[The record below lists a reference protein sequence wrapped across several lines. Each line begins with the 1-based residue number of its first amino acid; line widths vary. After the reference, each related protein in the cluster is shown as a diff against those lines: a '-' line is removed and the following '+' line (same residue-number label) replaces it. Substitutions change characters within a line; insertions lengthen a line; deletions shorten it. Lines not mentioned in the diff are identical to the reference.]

1 MNDSKVP
8 ISARTAYVLV
18 SLVIIIYGMVVLKEV
33 LTILAFSFLIGM
45 LLYPLCH
52 WLERFR
58 VPRIWAISVCLLVLI
73 GVLVVLVYLAS
84 IQLASF
90 STEFPAFQSKIEDVV
105 DKIQIFIRRQLHI
118 SKTQQVN
125 QVKKYTGDLLK
136 SSGSYISSALSATTT
151 TLTDLALM
159 PIFVFFVMFY
169 RDFFRQFFYRV
180 FPSVRRNKI
189 DDILRKIYSVVQS
202 YLAGL
207 FLVILIVAT
216 LNTLGLWLLDIDYA
230 IFFGVLAAFLL
241 LIPYIGIMIGSLLP
255 IVYALVTKDS
265 PLYAVGV
272 AGVFFTVQMLEG
284 NFITPHIVG
293 SKVSI
298 NPLAAMIALILGG
311 QVWGIAGLVLALPIV
326 AICKVVFDNVEAF
339 KAYGYLLG
347 EPEYRRVKPV
357 RLRPKRPAPSQ
368 ES

>member
-1 MNDSKVP
+1 MNESNVS
-8 ISARTAYVLV
+8 ISARTAYTLV
-18 SLVIIIYGMVVLKEV
+18 SLAIIVYGMVLLKEV
-33 LTILAFSFLIGM
+33 LTLLAFSFLIGM

-52 WLERFR
+52 RLERLR
-58 VPRIWAISVCLLVLI
+58 VPRIMAIFVCLIVLVGILVL
-73 GVLVVLVYLAS
+73 LVYLAS
-84 IQLASF
+84 VQLASF
-90 STEFPAFQSKIEDVV
+90 SAEFPAFQSRIEDVV
-105 DKIQIFIRRQLHI
+105 DKVQTFIRSQLHI
-118 SKTQQVN
+118 SKSQQVS
-125 QVKKYTGDLLK
+125 QVKKYTGDFLK
-136 SSGSYISSALSATTT
+136 SGGSYITTALSATTT

-159 PIFVFFVMFY
+159 PIFVFFVMLY

-180 FPSVRRNKI
+180 FVKVKRNKI
-189 DDILRKIYSVVQS
+189 DAILSKIYSVVQS

-207 FLVILIVAT
+207 FLVILIVAA
-216 LNTLGLWLLDIDYA
+216 LNTLGLWLLGIDYA

-272 AGVFFTVQMLEG
+272 ASVFFTVQMLEG

-298 NPLAAMIALILGG
+298 NPLAAIIALILGG
-311 QVWGIAGLVLALPIV
+311 QVWGIAGLVLALPLI
-326 AICKVVFDNVEAF
+326 AIFKVVFDNVDSF

-347 EPEYRRVKPV
+347 EPEYRRVKPH
-357 RLRPKRPAPSQ
+357 RLKVKRPAQTQ
-368 ES
+368 EN